1 MLAPSMSLSPVFW
14 VALSDPARSISDSLA
29 NFLNRIVCE
38 ETCEQEQIWGGDQTL
53 TLVDT
58 EAVLVCCRTLTCR
71 TAWDR
76 EEVAFM

>member
-1 MLAPSMSLSPVFW
+1 M
-14 VALSDPARSISDSLA
+14 
-29 NFLNRIVCE
+29 
-38 ETCEQEQIWGGDQTL
+38 GGDQTL